1 MVTTQKKFI
10 ELDRRFRNIT
20 EKELE
25 NPELLAAFGEQLY
38 DLKTDDWAKL
48 LESRRVVLLAEAGSG
63 KTEEMREQASK
74 LKAQGKY
81 AFYADLASLAKESL
95 QSLLSAEDEKTFNQ
109 WKEKY
114 DTPACFFLDSVDE
127 LKLTQGKLKLAL
139 NRFSKDIAGQI
150 TRAHVIISCR
160 PSDWKFDL
168 DLKAVQETISAPP
181 AAANFAGLT
190 GEELFIAAFR
200 RDEGTQQE
208 HDKSADKPDE
218 VRTVI
223 MLPLTRRQIETYA
236 RSCGVQDAAAFM
248 KELQRQEAWR
258 FANRPLDCGNLVHLW
273 NVKGKLG
280 RLQEQHEAN
289 IAAKLKDDPE
299 RPDNDQLTPE
309 DARAGAERLALA
321 LALTRTRTLLAPGHE
336 AGEGV
341 LDPAAI
347 LTDWTDAKRN
357 ALLRRGLFDP
367 ATYGRIRFHHRSAEE
382 YLAARR
388 LKRLREKGMPIK
400 ALKHFFFAEKY
411 GAKVVIPSMR
421 PIAAWLALWNKDI
434 LRELIQREPE
444 VLLVHGDPGSLS
456 PEARAEVLR
465 GFAAAYGDGGWRG
478 VEAPSI
484 GEVQRLA
491 CPELAPVI
499 RELWGKHPDSEEVV
513 KLFLQLIWQGAIRDC
528 VDIAEEVAFDT
539 QRPDYQRS
547 IAVSGLVAC
556 GESAALRKI
565 AESVLTEQEKW
576 PDEIIPELAQRL
588 FPAALSVQ
596 ELISLIE
603 RTTKPRSGTS
613 EFLWYFERIAEDI
626 DPFSSTAAELRKA
639 VAELIWKER
648 DIRQEGYWNI
658 TGKYSYL
665 CSGLAILCGKQLAEE
680 LPNDDLLWACAVV
693 NRFKTRP
700 NEGERVSLQE
710 LKEHFKNNQYLREM
724 AFWIEVDLMNDLF
737 PEQQGRRRML
747 DYYDVMRN
755 SLLGYCSDA
764 SLRLDQIWLFKALK
778 DTATIQYHRHIALE
792 GLLLFWHRNEC
803 LESEEAPCYHLIRWL
818 MWKVNRWL
826 ERKHLQEAVAD
837 DASLSE
843 KVKKSTTP
851 KPKKDTKLEWQEQR
865 VECVRKGRE
874 RQRVEK
880 WRNELL
886 TDTEAAF
893 SQERVS
899 STMYY
904 IYHWLNIH
912 TKEHSPSKIWN
923 KSALTQAFNEE
934 VAFRAAAYCKEIWR
948 KNNPVLWSNR
958 QPDKRG
964 DEHYPWK
971 IWHYGLFGLMEE
983 SSSIGWAKRLNTE
996 EAERAAAY
1004 ATLEGCGFP
1013 SWFIDLA
1020 STYPDVV
1027 KSVFG
1032 DEFDREIA
1040 LAADEFSLPLLNS
1053 LAYYADEPV
1062 KQILIPR
1069 LCAALLKWDSAF
1081 TEEKNANVST
1091 SHLNQ
1096 VIRVL
1101 NDTAEADE
1109 RAVLAAEC
1117 AARFSKEQN
1126 GPLSLSWL
1134 TGLFHFDTIQGID
1147 TIERTLNFIDESE
1160 RTEFSIH
1167 IFAGIFGRISS
1178 RISPKLS
1185 AIDDHSARINLL
1197 KRLLQCAYKYIRPEQ
1212 DNKHEGVYDPAPR
1225 DDAEFSR
1232 SQLLESL
1239 LTTPGGE
1246 AYKVI
1251 FELAD
1256 DPLFADSPDWLR
1268 FRAREQA
1275 AKDAEFAP
1283 YIPDTLVTL
1292 EKKFEAPP
1300 RSRDELFA
1308 VMMDRLDDI
1317 QHYIAHHKFT
1327 IRQTLRCI
1335 KQETEMQRYL
1345 AGKLHD
1351 KANGA
1356 YAAVEREPEDADRK
1370 KPDIR
1375 LSAVQGDQQAAI
1387 EVKLAENWS
1396 INDFRRALS
1405 NQLVGQYLRHES
1417 CKAGCL
1423 LLTCNGSKSY
1433 WEHPETKEHIC
1444 FSTLIDLLQ
1453 AEADEIEKKNQ
1464 AISLAVFGLDLTDP
1478 PLKPAHK

>member
-1 MVTTQKKFI
+1 MKFI
-10 ELDRRFRNIT
+10 ELNRRVRNIT
-20 EKELE
+20 EEELE

-48 LESRRVVLLAEAGSG
+48 LKSYHVVLLAEAGSG
-63 KTEEMREQASK
+63 KTEEM
-74 LKAQGKY
+74 KAQSTRLRQEGKY
-81 AFYADLASLAKESL
+81 SFYADLASLAQNSL
-95 QSLLSAEDEKTFNQ
+95 HDLLSADEESKFNAWKTEN
-109 WKEKY
+109 
-114 DTPACFFLDSVDE
+114 DTPAWFFLDSVDE
-127 LKLTQGKLKLAL
+127 LKITQGKLERAL
-139 NRFSKDIAGQI
+139 KNFAKDVHGLLD
-150 TRAHVIISCR
+150 RAHVIISCR

-168 DLKAVQETISAPP
+168 DLKAVQEALSALPN
-181 AAANFAGLT
+181 AANSAGLT
-190 GEELFIAAFR
+190 GEELFLAAFL
-200 RDEGTQQE
+200 RDEGIQQE
-208 HDKSADKPDE
+208 HGKAADKPDE

-236 RSCGVQDAAAFM
+236 KNCGVQDAAAFM

-280 RLQEQHEAN
+280 TLQKQHEAN
-289 IAAKLKDDPE
+289 IAAKLKDGPE

-382 YLAARR
+382 YLAACR
-388 LKRLREKGMPIK
+388 LKRLREKGMPIN

-465 GFAAAYGDGGWRG
+465 GFADAYGDGGWRG

-499 RELWGKHPDSEEVV
+499 RELWEKCPDSEEVV
-513 KLFLQLIWQGAIRDC
+513 RLLLQVIWQGAINDC
-528 VDIAEEVAFDT
+528 VDIAEQVVFNT
-539 QRPDYQRS
+539 QRSDYQRS

-556 GESAALRKI
+556 KAFIALRKI
-565 AESVLTEQEKW
+565 AESILTEQEKW
-576 PDEIIPELAQRL
+576 SNEIVPNLAKQL

-603 RTTKPRSGTS
+603 RTPKPRSVTS
-613 EFLWYFERIAEDI
+613 GFSWYLERIAEDI
-626 DPFSSTAAELRKA
+626 DPSSSPAAELRKA
-639 VAELIWKER
+639 VAELIWTGR
-648 DIRQEGYWNI
+648 DKDQKGYWNI

-665 CSGLAILCGKQLAEE
+665 SSGLAILCSKQLAEE
-680 LPNDDLLWACAVV
+680 LPDDDFIWACAVA
-693 NRFKTRP
+693 NRFGSRP
-700 NEGERVSLQE
+700 TEVGKPSLQA
-710 LKEHFKNNQYLREM
+710 LKEHFKNNATLREKT
-724 AFWIEVDLMNDLF
+724 FWIEAELMNHLIQQ
-737 PEQQGRRRML
+737 EQNSFSQFNS
-747 DYYDVMRN
+747 VIEN
-755 SLLGYCSDA
+755 SLLGH
-764 SLRLDQIWLFKALK
+764 RFI
-778 DTATIQYHRHIALE
+778 ATIINDR
-792 GLLLFWHRNEC
+792 
-803 LESEEAPCYHLIRWL
+803 RWL
-818 MWKVNRWL
+818 MNMLGDQSAPLKKREVAYEAIFQLWNFNGRL
-826 ERKHLQEAVAD
+826 ETEVDDILRAVAD
-837 DASLSE
+837 NESLSE
-843 KVKKSTTP
+843 KVKQDTAP
-851 KPKKDTKLEWQEQR
+851 KQKKETKLDRRWRKQ
-865 VECVRKGRE
+865 ECVRKGRE

-880 WRNELL
+880 WQKWREELL

-893 SQERVS
+893 SSERVS
-899 STMYY
+899 STLYNL
-904 IYHWLNIH
+904 YHWLNIH
-912 TKEHSPSKIWN
+912 TKKHSPSKVWN
-923 KSALTQAFNEE
+923 KAALTQSFNEE
-934 VAFRAAAYCKEIWR
+934 VASRAAAACKEIWR
-948 KNNPVLWSNR
+948 EETPVLWSNR
-958 QPDKRG
+958 PCDKRG
-964 DEHYPWK
+964 EYFYV
-971 IWHYGLFGLMEE
+971 WHYGLFGLMEE
-983 SSSIGWAKRLNTE
+983 SSSTGWAKHLKTE

-1004 ATLEGCGFP
+1004 ATIETDGFP
-1013 SWFIDLA
+1013 HWLADLA
-1020 STYPDVV
+1020 ITHSDAVA
-1027 KSVFG
+1027 SVLG
-1032 DEFDREIA
+1032 DEIDRELL
-1040 LAADEFSLPLLNS
+1040 LAADESYLPVLNAVACHTDS
-1053 LAYYADEPV
+1053 SV
-1062 KQILIPR
+1062 KQILKFR
-1069 LCAALLKWDSAF
+1069 LRAALLRWDSILS
-1081 TEEKNANVST
+1081 EKNSIG
-1091 SHLNQ
+1091 HLDK

-1109 RAVLAAEC
+1109 RAILAAEC
-1117 AARFSKEQN
+1117 AARFSKKPN
-1126 GPLSLSWL
+1126 GPLALPWL
-1134 TGLFHFDTIQGID
+1134 TGLFHFNPLQGID
-1147 TIERTLNFIDESE
+1147 TIEQTLNAVKESE
-1160 RTEFSIH
+1160 RTELAVRL
-1167 IFAGIFGRISS
+1167 FANGT
-1178 RISPKLS
+1178 SPRLFEMTDKNIR
-1185 AIDDHSARINLL
+1185 ANAL
-1197 KRLLQCAYKYIRPEQ
+1197 KRLLLCARTYIRPEQ
-1212 DNKHEGVYDPAPR
+1212 DNVRDEGVVYDIDAR
-1225 DDAEFSR
+1225 DHAQRVR
-1232 SQLLESL
+1232 SGLLESL
-1239 LTTPGGE
+1239 IATPGAE
-1246 AYKVI
+1246 AHKTI
-1251 FELAD
+1251 LELAD
-1256 DPLFADSPDWLR
+1256 DPLFAGDPDWLR

-1283 YIPDTLVTL
+1283 YITDTLVTL

-1351 KANGA
+1351 KANRA

-1375 LSAVQGDQQAAI
+1375 LSAVHGDQQAAI

-1433 WEHPETKEHIC
+1433 WEHPKTKKRVYFPE
-1444 FSTLIDLLQ
+1444 LIKLLQ
-1453 AEADEIEKKNQ
+1453 TEAKAIEQEKNHEIR
-1464 AISLAVFGLDLTDP
+1464 LAVFGLDLTDP
-1478 PLKPAHK
+1478 YLEPAHK

>member
-25 NPELLAAFGEQLY
+25 NPELLAAFGEQFY
-38 DLKTDDWAKL
+38 DSKTDSWAKL
-48 LESRRVVLLAEAGSG
+48 LESHRVVLLAEAGSE
-63 KTEEMREQASK
+63 KTEEM
-74 LKAQGKY
+74 KAQSTRLCQDGKY
-81 AFYADLASLAKESL
+81 SFYADLAALAQNSLHD
-95 QSLLSAEDEKTFNQ
+95 LLSADEESKFNAWRTAQ
-109 WKEKY
+109 
-114 DTPACFFLDSVDE
+114 DAPAWFFLDSVDE

-181 AAANFAGLT
+181 AAANPAGLT
-190 GEELFIAAFR
+190 GEELFLAAFR
-200 RDEGTQQE
+200 RDEGAQQE
-208 HDKSADKPDE
+208 QDKAADKPDE

-236 RSCGVQDAAAFM
+236 KNCGVQDAAAFM

-280 RLQEQHEAN
+280 TLQKQHEAN
-289 IAAKLKDDPE
+289 IAAKLKDGPE

-321 LALTRTRTLLAPGHE
+321 LALTRSRTLLALGHE
-336 AGEGV
+336 AAEGV

-382 YLAARR
+382 YLAACR
-388 LKRLREKGMPIK
+388 LKRLREKGMPIN
-400 ALKHFFFAEKY
+400 ALKRFFFAEKY

-421 PIAAWLALWNKDI
+421 PIAAWLALWNDEI
-434 LRELIQREPE
+434 RWELIKREPE
-444 VLLVHGDPGSLS
+444 VLLAYGDPGSLS

-465 GFAAAYGDGGWRG
+465 DFAAAYGDGGWRG
-478 VEAPSI
+478 IEAPSS
-484 GEVQRLA
+484 GEVRRLA

-499 RELWGKHPDSEEVV
+499 RELWEKYPDSEEVV
-513 KLFLQLIWQGAIRDC
+513 KLLLQLIWQGAIKDC
-528 VDIAEEVAFDT
+528 VDIAEEVAFNKE
-539 QRPDYQRS
+539 RPDYQRS

-556 GESAALRKI
+556 KAFIALRKI
-565 AESVLTEQEKW
+565 AESILTEQEKW
-576 PDEIIPELAQRL
+576 SNEIVPNLAKQL

-603 RTTKPRSGTS
+603 RTPKPRSVTS
-613 EFLWYFERIAEDI
+613 GFSWYLERIAEDI
-626 DPFSSTAAELRKA
+626 DPSSSPAAELRKA
-639 VAELIWKER
+639 VAELIWTGR
-648 DIRQEGYWNI
+648 DKDQKGYWNI

-665 CSGLAILCGKQLAEE
+665 SSGLAILCSKQLAEE
-680 LPNDDLLWACAVV
+680 LPDDDFIWACAVA
-693 NRFKTRP
+693 NRFGSRP
-700 NEGERVSLQE
+700 TEVGNPSLQA
-710 LKEHFKNNQYLREM
+710 LKEHFKNNAALREKT
-724 AFWIEVDLMNDLF
+724 FWIEAELMNCLIQQ
-737 PEQQGRRRML
+737 EQNSFFKFNS
-747 DYYDVMRN
+747 VIEN
-755 SLLGYCSDA
+755 SLLGH
-764 SLRLDQIWLFKALK
+764 RFI
-778 DTATIQYHRHIALE
+778 ATIINDR
-792 GLLLFWHRNEC
+792 
-803 LESEEAPCYHLIRWL
+803 RWL
-818 MWKVNRWL
+818 MNVLGDQSAPLKKREVAYEAIFQLWNLNGRL
-826 ERKHLQEAVAD
+826 ETEVDDILRAVAD
-837 DASLSE
+837 NASLSE
-843 KVKKSTTP
+843 KVKQDTTP
-851 KPKKDTKLEWQEQR
+851 KPKKETKLDRRWRRQ
-865 VECVRKGRE
+865 ECVRKGRE

-880 WRNELL
+880 WRKWREELL

-893 SQERVS
+893 SSERVF
-899 STMYY
+899 STLYNL
-904 IYHWLNIH
+904 YHWLNIH
-912 TKEHSPSKIWN
+912 TKKHSPSKVWN
-923 KSALTQAFNEE
+923 KAALTQAFNEE
-934 VAFRAAAYCKEIWR
+934 VTFRAATACKEIWR
-948 KNNPVLWSNR
+948 KENPVLWSNR
-958 QPDKRG
+958 PPDKRG
-964 DEHYPWK
+964 EYFYV
-971 IWHYGLFGLMEE
+971 WHYGLFGLLEE
-983 SSSIGWAKRLNTE
+983 SSSPGWSKRLNTE

-1004 ATLEGCGFP
+1004 ATIETNEFSP
-1013 SWFIDLA
+1013 WIDDLA
-1020 STYPDVV
+1020 TTHSDAVA
-1027 KSVFG
+1027 SVLG
-1032 DEFDREIA
+1032 DEIDRELL
-1040 LAADEFSLPLLNS
+1040 LAADESHLPLLS
-1053 LAYYADEPV
+1053 AVASHADSSI
-1062 KQILIPR
+1062 KQLLKSR
-1069 LCAALLKWDSAF
+1069 LLAALLRWDS
-1081 TEEKNANVST
+1081 TISEKNSST
-1091 SHLNQ
+1091 HLNQ
-1096 VIRVL
+1096 VIKVL

-1109 RAVLAAEC
+1109 REILSEKC
-1117 AARFSKEQN
+1117 AARFSKEPN
-1126 GPLSLSWL
+1126 GPLALPWL
-1134 TGLFHFDTIQGID
+1134 TGLFHFNPLQGID
-1147 TIERTLNFIDESE
+1147 VIEQALNAVKESE
-1160 RTEFSIH
+1160 RTELAVRL
-1167 IFAGIFGRISS
+1167 FANG
-1178 RISPKLS
+1178 ISPGLFEITDKNIR
-1185 AIDDHSARINLL
+1185 ANAL
-1197 KRLLQCAYKYIRPEQ
+1197 KRFLLCARTYIRPEQ
-1212 DNKHEGVYDPAPR
+1212 DNVRDEGVYTPDTR
-1225 DDAEFSR
+1225 DDAQHVRSR
-1232 SQLLESL
+1232 LLESL
-1239 LTTPGGE
+1239 IATPGAE
-1246 AYKVI
+1246 AHKTI
-1251 FELAD
+1251 LELAD
-1256 DPLFADSPDWLR
+1256 NPLFSHFPDRLH

-1275 AKDAEFAP
+1275 AKDTEFAS

-1317 QHYIAHHKFT
+1317 KHDIAHHKFT
-1327 IRQTLRCI
+1327 IRQTLHCI

-1345 AGKLHD
+1345 AGKIHD

-1453 AEADEIEKKNQ
+1453 TEAVAIAQEKNHEIR
-1464 AISLAVFGLDLTDP
+1464 LAVFGLDLTDP
-1478 PLKPAHK
+1478 YLEPAHK